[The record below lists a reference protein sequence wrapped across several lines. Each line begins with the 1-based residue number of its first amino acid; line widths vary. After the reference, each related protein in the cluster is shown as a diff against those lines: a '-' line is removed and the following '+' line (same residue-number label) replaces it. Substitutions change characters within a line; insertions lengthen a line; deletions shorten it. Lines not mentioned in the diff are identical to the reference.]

1 MRRNKTQSLREV
13 IEDLINEYKIGS
25 RLKEAS
31 IINVWNSVTG
41 KAISSRTTR
50 VYIKDGILHIYL
62 NSSVVKNELLM
73 LREALKE
80 QLNKRVGET
89 VVKEIIIH

>member
-31 IINVWNSVTG
+31 IIKVWNSVTG

>member
-73 LREALKE
+73 LRETLKE